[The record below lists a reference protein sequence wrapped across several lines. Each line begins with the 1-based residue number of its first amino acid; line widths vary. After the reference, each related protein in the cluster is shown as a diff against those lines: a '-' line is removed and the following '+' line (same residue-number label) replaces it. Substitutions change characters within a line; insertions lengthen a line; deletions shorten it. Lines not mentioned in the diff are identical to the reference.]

1 LAEKNK
7 PSKWINA
14 HVKMCEMLKLGKN
27 KIDYENSWTRT
38 KTVCVLGDGKY
49 IGFMAHADTVTTM
62 QCRFRPHYQIWD
74 VANSEPTHNIFK
86 DIYYAVP
93 IGEKWVAATSNPYNG
108 GSLPIYNFLTGNL
121 VVDISEGAPFNYQIL
136 GFDKYVVTAGGSISC
151 FDLETGASIFSID
164 NDDGLYISFI
174 DFHTDGQLKAIV
186 DDQVIFYDMQTL
198 NIEIN
203 TTLVMK
209 DMISSQKIPLT
220 TLMRSTATD
229 TL

>member
-1 LAEKNK
+1 MSSKADKIHKSLTITTLNWPGMNAEVLRCYKEHVEKHLAEKNK

-164 NDDGLYISFI
+164 NDAFTRNYHSRQDNSRVTRY
-174 DFHTDGQLKAIV
+174 
-186 DDQVIFYDMQTL
+186 
-198 NIEIN
+198 
-203 TTLVMK
+203 
-209 DMISSQKIPLT
+209 
-220 TLMRSTATD
+220 
-229 TL
+229 